1 MWHSISGS
9 KKLYGLFKDRMEVE
23 IEPHDTRVFLIHPL
37 LNRPQLIRTSRHIT
51 GAYSIRALTW
61 EASKNSLRGSSQGV
75 PGEDYALFIYV
86 PKDMSVSRIQAAAT
100 GSRQVPVRH
109 EGTGN
114 SLRVSFEGQPEAVD
128 WKVES
133 AKNAGKL

>member
-1 MWHSISGS
+1 
-9 KKLYGLFKDRMEVE
+9 MEVE

-109 EGTGN
+109 EVTGN